1 MAPLIILSGPS
12 GCGKSTIIRRL
23 LDEGAWP
30 MRLSVSATTRKP
42 RLGEEN
48 GVHYWFWI
56 AADFVQAI
64 DDKRFLEWAH
74 VHGSYYGTLA
84 SEVHSYRE
92 RGVGVLLDIDVQ
104 GWEQV
109 KQRCADVTSIFIRT
123 SSFDTIEERL
133 RARHTESADAIERR
147 LRNARAELA
156 RAEEYDYQVIN
167 DDLET
172 ALATMRTI
180 LGLLFQKHEPEA

>member
-1 MAPLIILSGPS
+1 MGPLIILSGPS

-42 RLGEEN
+42 RPGEEN
-48 GVHYWFWI
+48 GIHYWFWA
-56 AADFVQAI
+56 AADFVKAI
-64 DDKRFLEWAH
+64 DDGKFLEWAE

-84 SEVHSYRE
+84 DEVQPYRD
-92 RGVGVLLDIDVQ
+92 RGIGVLMDIDVQ
-104 GWEQV
+104 GWAQV
-109 KQRCADVTSIFIRT
+109 KKRCTDTVSIFIRT
-123 SSFDTIEERL
+123 SSFDTIEQRL
-133 RARHTESADAIERR
+133 RVRHTESEDAIERR
-147 LRNARAELA
+147 LRNARAEIE

-172 ALATMRTI
+172 ALATMRSI
-180 LGLLFQKHEPEA
+180 LGPLFS